1 MEQVGFRRFRS
12 GSARK
17 AGGSMVC
24 QRWSEGRA
32 YRTYGASVGRA
43 ASFATAI
50 SFAIVV
56 ERMPEENLLHN
67 VLCDLLARVK
77 DPEIPFLSISELGIL
92 RRADFDGSIVTVV
105 IAPTYLACPAIDT
118 IEHDIKQCLKESGY
132 KNVKI
137 VRQFEPSWTT
147 NWITKDG
154 RDKMLKYGIAPPN
167 RSSLVSCS
175 RCGSSA
181 TKCLSEVGSSM
192 CKSIFCCEECLETFE
207 YFKCL

>member
-1 MEQVGFRRFRS
+1 MGQVGFRRARS

-32 YRTYGASVGRA
+32 YRTYGATVGRT

-50 SFAIVV
+50 SIAIVV
-56 ERMPEENLLHN
+56 ERMDEENLSHN
-67 VLCDLLARVK
+67 VFYELLTQVK

-118 IEHDIKQCLKESGY
+118 IEYDIKQCLKVSGY

-147 NWITKDG
+147 NWITREGKE
-154 RDKMLKYGIAPPN
+154 KMLKYGITPPN
-167 RSSLVSCS
+167 RGSLVSCS
-175 RCGSSA
+175 RCGSSV
-181 TKCLSEVGSSM
+181 TKCLSEVGSTM
-192 CKSIFCCEECLETFE
+192 CKSLFRCEECLETFE